1 MPTEDKPAD
10 MHMDKKI
17 KAGYVAITGRP
28 NTGKSTFLN
37 RLCKTKISIT
47 SPRAQTTRNRIVGIV
62 TGDDY
67 QAVFLDTPGIMKEKS
82 RLNRMMTG
90 VSSSASEDAD
100 LILFFID
107 ADKHDMSA
115 DKYALSRLT
124 QSKKPRFLV
133 VNKIDIVK
141 KPTLLRLID
150 EAKELCDFEEI
161 IPISA
166 RNGENVDHLLALI
179 KEKLPEGYPFY
190 DKFQVTDQPEKFVLS
205 ELVRERTFYLLQQE
219 LPYAMAVTIDEITE
233 RDNGLVYV
241 AGTIYVERP
250 SQKVIVIGKKGT
262 MLKKIGRGAREEME
276 KRFGNKVY
284 LELFVKIQKGWTGS
298 KQNLIELGHFDRNN

>member
-1 MPTEDKPAD
+1 
-10 MHMDKKI
+10 MDKKI

-82 RLNRMMTG
+82 QMNRMMTG

-107 ADKHDMSA
+107 ADRVDLGA
-115 DKYALSRLT
+115 DKYAISRLS

-133 VNKIDIVK
+133 VNKIDIIK

-150 EAKELCDFEEI
+150 KAKELCDFEEI
-161 IPISA
+161 VPISA
-166 RNGENVDHLLALI
+166 KNGENVDHLLALI

-219 LPYAMAVTIDEITE
+219 LPYAMAVTIDEVTE

-250 SQKVIVIGKKGT
+250 SQKVIVIGKKGA

-298 KQNLIELGHFDRNN
+298 KQNLIELGHFDHNR